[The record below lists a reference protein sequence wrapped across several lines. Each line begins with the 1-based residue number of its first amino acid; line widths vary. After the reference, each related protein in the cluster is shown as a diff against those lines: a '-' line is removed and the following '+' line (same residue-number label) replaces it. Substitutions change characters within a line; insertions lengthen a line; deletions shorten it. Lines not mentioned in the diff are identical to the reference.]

1 MRLRTGLLLGLLLP
15 ALSAQ
20 AQVRVWEGN
29 MALPTSDEGAP
40 DENPPFDI
48 YAKDKERF
56 NYPYTMRRVVRATE
70 SNRDYRTL
78 FLENEYLKCSV
89 LPDLGGR
96 IYTCIDKINGQPMFY
111 ANPTIKKALIG
122 YRGVWATFG
131 VEFNFPVSHN
141 WVTLSPVDYAYGSRP
156 DGSASIVVG
165 NRDRVYGMEW
175 RVELVLRPG
184 STVLEEKV
192 TLSNPDDLRHRFY
205 WWNNAGVQVWDD
217 SRIYYPTQFTASHG
231 FTYVDTWPVNG
242 KGRDLSIVGHHLD
255 GPVSQ
260 FFHES
265 REPFTGIYH
274 PRTDAGVVHYAEFA
288 ELPAKKVFSFGADAK
303 GLAWHKAL
311 SDNDSGYIE
320 MQNGLFRNQE
330 TYGFLESQQTIRFS
344 EYWMPVRQIGGIS
357 RANLHGVV
365 SMARTAGKNGK
376 DTLAIALNANARVA
390 DARITLR
397 KGDAIVF
404 DQPMSLDPAKTW
416 SHAFDIRSADAP
428 YTFTLENKDHQ
439 VLLTQ
444 TEGKYDWTPKEQ
456 VRAGA
461 QPGYSPAK
469 DAYLERGR
477 DKELNGNLL
486 DAWQIYADGLV
497 AFPDHAELLKAKGR
511 LGVSLFRFEEASR
524 LLKQA
529 EDHDTSDG
537 ETRYY
542 RGIAEAALG
551 HRNEARIEFEAA
563 YRDPSYRTSGG
574 VLLAEL
580 LANDHDVSGAL
591 NVLAGICPEPVT
603 SSSVQRCLEDRVAL
617 ERASGQAD
625 HARKLAAA
633 SLAQYPTSTFL
644 KNELSQLGSTMPDL
658 EAHLAAAPNRILQMV
673 IQYNQLGLYTDSL
686 ALLTRAYPVVPALQ
700 SEPGELPPG
709 RHPMLAYYRGF
720 VREQLGQ
727 SGKKDWQDASRM
739 PLRYVFPSEP
749 SSMTVLRA
757 AIAANPSD
765 ASAHFLLGTLLFSK
779 GSVDEALAEWNRTA
793 SLRPDT
799 PTLDADRGRAL
810 LDIKHQP
817 AEAAKAFE
825 HGFKVDPS
833 NPALYVGMNAAM
845 QALGKTDAERIAMF
859 ERFLAQADM
868 PDEVVRATVKL
879 LRESGQDAKADDL
892 LKQHFLPAEE
902 GAAPLQPGSGNH

>member
-1 MRLRTGLLLGLLLP
+1 M
-15 ALSAQ
+15 SI
-20 AQVRVWEGN
+20 
-29 MALPTSDEGAP
+29 PTSDEGAP
-40 DENPPFDI
+40 DENPPFDL

-70 SNRDYRTL
+70 SQQDYRTL

-111 ANPTIKKALIG
+111 ANPSIKKALIG

-141 WVTLSPVDYAYGSRP
+141 WVTLSPVDYSYGSKP

-165 NRDRVYGMEW
+165 NRDQVYGLEW

-192 TLSNPDDLRHRFY
+192 TLSNPGELRHRFY

-217 SRIYYPTQFTASHG
+217 SKIVYPTQYTASHG
-231 FTYVDTWPVNG
+231 FTYVDTWPVND
-242 KGRDLSIVGHHLD
+242 KGRDLSIVGNHLD

-260 FFHES
+260 FVHES

-274 PRTDAGVVHYAEFA
+274 PHTDAGVVHYAEFA
-288 ELPAKKVFSFGADAK
+288 DLPAKKVFSFGADAK

-330 TYGFLESQQTIRFS
+330 TYGFLEPQQVIRFS
-344 EYWMPVRQIGGIS
+344 EFWMPVRQIGGIS
-357 RANLHGVV
+357 RANLNGVV
-365 SMARTAGKNGK
+365 SMARKAGKNGK
-376 DTLAIALNANARVA
+376 DTLTIALNANSRIT
-390 DARITLR
+390 DARIKVR
-397 KGDAIVF
+397 KGDAIVL
-404 DQPMSLDPAKTW
+404 DEPVSLDPAKTW
-416 SHAFDIRSADAP
+416 SHAFDVPSAGQA

-439 VLLTQ
+439 VLLAQ
-444 TEGKYDWTPKEQ
+444 TEGKYDWTPKDQ
-456 VRAGA
+456 VHAGA
-461 QPGYSPAK
+461 QPTYSPVK

-486 DAWQIYADGLV
+486 DAWQIYTDGL
-497 AFPDHAELLKAKGR
+497 AASPDNEDLLKAKGR

-529 EDHDTSDG
+529 EDRNTSDG

-551 HRNEARIEFEAA
+551 HRHDARIEFEAA
-563 YRDPSYRTSGG
+563 FRDPSYRTSGG

-580 LANDHDVSGAL
+580 LASDHGVPDAL
-591 NVLAGICPEPVT
+591 NILAGICPDPVGP
-603 SSSVQRCLEDRVAL
+603 SSVQRCVEDRVAF
-617 ERASGQAD
+617 ERASGHTD
-625 HARKLAAA
+625 RARQLAKA
-633 SLAQYPTSTFL
+633 SLAQYPTSAIL
-644 KNELSQLGSTMPDL
+644 KNELSNLGSRMPDL
-658 EAHLAAAPNRILQMV
+658 DAHLSADPNRILDLV
-673 IQYNQLGLYTDSL
+673 TQYNQLGLYADSL
-686 ALLTRAYPVVPALQ
+686 ALLTRTYPDVPSLQ

-709 RHPMLAYYRGF
+709 KHPMLAYYRGF

-727 SGKKDWQDASRM
+727 SGRKDWQEASRL
-739 PLRYVFPSEP
+739 PLRYVFPSKP
-749 SSMTVLRA
+749 ASMTVLRA
-757 AIAANPSD
+757 AIVANPSD
-765 ASAHFLLGTLLFSK
+765 ASAHYLLGTLLFSK
-779 GSVDEALAEWNRTA
+779 GMVDEALDEWRRTA
-793 SLRPDT
+793 SIRPDT
-799 PTLDADRGRAL
+799 PTLDADMGRAL
-810 LDIKHQP
+810 LEIKNQP

-825 HGFKVDPS
+825 HGFKVDPA
-833 NPALYVGMNAAM
+833 NPALYVGMNTAM
-845 QALGKTDAERIAMF
+845 QALGKSGVERIAMF
-859 ERFLAQADM
+859 ERFPAHADM
-868 PDEVVRATVKL
+868 PDDVARAYVKV
-879 LRESGQDAKADDL
+879 LRENGQDDKANDL
-892 LKQHFLPAEE
+892 LKKHFLPAEE
-902 GAAPLQPGSGNH
+902 GAAPLQPQTGNH